1 MGMGQLYI
9 DMYIH
14 VESNGTT
21 RKLLRNHRIPER
33 HYNVTLEHGGPLP
46 GNFSTEQI

>member
-9 DMYIH
+9 DMYIY

-21 RKLLRNHRIPER
+21 RKLLRNHKI
-33 HYNVTLEHGGPLP
+33 LP
-46 GNFSTEQI
+46 NPQNMIQNNTTT